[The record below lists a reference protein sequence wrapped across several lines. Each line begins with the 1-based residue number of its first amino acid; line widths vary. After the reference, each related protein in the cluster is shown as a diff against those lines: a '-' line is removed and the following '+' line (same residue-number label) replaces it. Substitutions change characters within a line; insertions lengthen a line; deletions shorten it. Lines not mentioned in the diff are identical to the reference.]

1 MQYLDISSIINKI
14 ENKRILVGVSGGAD
28 SMVLLSL
35 LLDLQKSINFYM
47 EVIHVN
53 HNLRAKESDDDQK
66 LVEMYSQKNNL
77 KCIVKSVNVLKNKND
92 NKQTLEQSAREL
104 RYNVINEYK
113 QENKFDYVVIA
124 HNSDDNA
131 ETVLMHICRG
141 SGLRG
146 ASGIQERNC
155 ILRPLLCYSKEQ
167 ILQYAIVNK
176 IPFRDDSSNKD
187 IKYTRNFIRHEILP
201 KLAEIYP
208 NIKENLIR
216 FAEIASIDNSFID
229 SVIDYS
235 LIKKEKDC
243 VKLSVDVF
251 SQFETVYSRL
261 IYRVINMLGIYSDIE
276 YKHIG
281 LIKELSTLKNGNY
294 ITLPHNLYVYKEYN
308 YLVFSLIKSKVKT
321 IDYKQYSMGE
331 IEFLNY
337 KIEIDEVTS
346 DDVNFGDGALYFD
359 LDSIP
364 STAIFRTKKDGDII
378 QRLGTGT
385 KKFSDYLTDKKV
397 PLRLRDSLVVLANNN
412 KILLTIGMDISDDI
426 KITSTTNR
434 IGKLI
439 YKKD

>member
-216 FAEIASIDNSFID
+216 FAEIASIDNAFID

-261 IYRVINMLGIYSDIE
+261 IYRAINMLGIYSDIE

-337 KIEIDEVTS
+337 KIEIIEVTS